1 MSREGH
7 FWTVL
12 HYACH
17 YGHIEVLKFLLN
29 YLEENDLHDQ
39 MFEVLNMQT
48 LEGKTPLTCA
58 ILSGDINLEK
68 KKQVVSILF

>member
-1 MSREGH
+1 MDDLIQLLSKKNYSVTEEVSREGH

-29 YLEENDLHDQ
+29 YL
-39 MFEVLNMQT
+39 
-48 LEGKTPLTCA
+48 
-58 ILSGDINLEK
+58 
-68 KKQVVSILF
+68 

>member
-1 MSREGH
+1 MQLYTCSTQGLMDDLIQLLKDKNYSVTEEVSREGH

-29 YLEENDLHDQ
+29 YL
-39 MFEVLNMQT
+39 
-48 LEGKTPLTCA
+48 
-58 ILSGDINLEK
+58 
-68 KKQVVSILF
+68 

>member
-1 MSREGH
+1 MMVAAEDHMMHHCRRSVTEEVSREGH

-29 YLEENDLHDQ
+29 YL
-39 MFEVLNMQT
+39 
-48 LEGKTPLTCA
+48 
-58 ILSGDINLEK
+58 
-68 KKQVVSILF
+68 